1 MTTEFSDKLERLKK
15 RMGENNIMVEN
26 IPGKTDEKADASK
39 NTTIETNDQSIQVF
53 TIDLTKM

>member
-1 MTTEFSDKLERLKK
+1 MINLSDLKK

-39 NTTIETNDQSIQVF
+39 NTAIETIDQSIQVF